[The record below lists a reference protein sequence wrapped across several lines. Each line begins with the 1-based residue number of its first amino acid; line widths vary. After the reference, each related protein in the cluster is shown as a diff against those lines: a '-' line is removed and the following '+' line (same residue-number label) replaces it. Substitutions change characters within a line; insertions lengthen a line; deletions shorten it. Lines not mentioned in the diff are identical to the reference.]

1 MEPTAVSDGP
11 DRIPGQAGFDGAD
24 SSNQSFEDYL
34 GRLRTKYDLS
44 GKIVL
49 IHCPTF
55 SFETFSVEVA
65 QKKGYYA
72 YPPAGL
78 QCLKAA
84 LKGETGLDAEILDL
98 NFKILERIKSRGD
111 SETILLDDLLQEIL
125 DEYFRERHVS
135 IVGVSAGVIVSNI
148 YGTKNHPF
156 LQVLNYLRQR
166 NGQIVIAGGVIATNE
181 WKSLLLK
188 DHAHFVIQG
197 EAEEKLAFF
206 VNKIHKRE
214 LKRSLSGIHFKWNG
228 EVHET
233 SGEKSVVRFHWDLI
247 ETYKDIP
254 VERYHEVGS
263 LSPFSRMM
271 GPEKRYGTI
280 QLNRGCRG
288 RCTFC
293 GVIPFVG
300 KGVRSYPVDSVI
312 SEITY
317 LARERGVQHLEWL
330 DDDLLRYRDSLIHVL
345 KRMTEQKLNLTWAAN
360 NGLIASS
367 LDEELLQIMI
377 DSGCVGFR
385 IGIESGN
392 DEMLKRIRK
401 PATKKSLRD
410 AAKRLAKFPDLF
422 VVGCYIIGFEEETY
436 QQILDT
442 FQLCIELDLAW
453 SGFSTYQV
461 VRDSTNIT
469 EEFDKNYKSISD
481 FVPTKA
487 NSSGTISHEPGFD
500 VRELFA
506 TSGNDVHSKEY
517 LDEIWF
523 AFNLL
528 SNYINNKNL
537 KPDGRPDRFVQ
548 WAKSLQLSHP
558 SNAVISLFLSLGATL
573 MGENRFSHEQWGLTE
588 SLLDKSGYWKNRFE
602 QYMLDRII
610 DKRPKNASEIY
621 RHLGNI
627 KNEYKLLLYTE
638 SGMPIVNFGANS
650 CL

>member
-1 MEPTAVSDGP
+1 MKPTAVSDGS
-11 DRIPGQAGFDGAD
+11 DRIPGQAGFDGVD
-24 SSNQSFEDYL
+24 PSNQVFEAYL

-55 SFETFSVEVA
+55 SFEAFSAEVA
-65 QKKGYYA
+65 KKKGYYA

-98 NFKILERIKSRGD
+98 NFKILERIQSRSD
-111 SETILLDDLLQEIL
+111 SETISLDTLLREVLDD
-125 DEYFRERHVS
+125 YFRERRIS
-135 IVGVSAGVIVSNI
+135 IIGISAGVIVSNI

-156 LQVLNYLRQR
+156 LQVLNYLKRR
-166 NGQIVIAGGVIATNE
+166 NEQIVIAGGVIASNE

-188 DHAHFVIQG
+188 DHAHFVFEG

-206 VNKIHKRE
+206 MNKILNRE
-214 LKRSLSGIHFKWNG
+214 SKRSLSGIHFKWNG
-228 EVHET
+228 EVRET
-233 SGEKSVVRFHWDLI
+233 CGEKSVVKFHWDLI

-254 VERYHEVGS
+254 VERYHDVGS

-300 KGVRSYPVDSVI
+300 KGVRSYPVESVI
-312 SEITY
+312 SEIAY

-330 DDDLLRYRDSLIHVL
+330 DDDLLRYRGSLIHVL
-345 KRMTEQKLNLTWAAN
+345 KHMTEQKLNLTWAAN

-377 DSGCVGFR
+377 DSGCIGFR
-385 IGIESGN
+385 IGVESGN
-392 DEMLKRIRK
+392 DEILKKIRK

-410 AAKRLAKFPDLF
+410 AAKKLAKFPELF

-453 SGFSTYQV
+453 SGFSIYQV

-487 NSSGTISHEPGFD
+487 NASGTISHEIELD
-500 VRELFA
+500 VRELFK
-506 TSGNDVHSKEY
+506 TSRNAIHSKEH

-528 SNYINNKNL
+528 SNYINNRNL
-537 KPDGRPDRFVQ
+537 RPDGRPDRFVQ
-548 WAKSLQLSHP
+548 WTKSLQLSHP

-573 MGENRFSHEQWGLTE
+573 MGDDRFAREQWDFTE
-588 SLLDKSGYWKNRFE
+588 SLLGKSDYWMNRFR
-602 QYMLDRII
+602 QYSLNRII
-610 DKRPKNASEIY
+610 NQRPINASEVY
-621 RHLGNI
+621 HCLENI
-627 KNEYKLLLYTE
+627 QDEYKLLL
-638 SGMPIVNFGANS
+638 FA
-650 CL
+650 